1 MPSPGPPT
9 EPRGPPG
16 GPGPSHGSLARP
28 ARGGAAAFWGRRG
41 RDKMDPGPGSPG
53 APAAARSDG
62 EVPSTSTSG
71 AQEPG
76 SEEVP
81 LRGRGQPRAAVG
93 PLPSAP
99 LRGLSPSAGRGRPP
113 ASSRSR
119 FVFIF
124 LAKGRGGAPGE
135 VPGVAV
141 GCPWK
146 RGWGRG
152 MGAAEPPAGRARGPD
167 CSWGEAPPAPG
178 VPNVVL
184 PYIPLPWCKKGCEIC
199 CSNVN
204 GREKFKGFYASL
216 FCKILS

>member
-1 MPSPGPPT
+1 
-9 EPRGPPG
+9 
-16 GPGPSHGSLARP
+16 
-28 ARGGAAAFWGRRG
+28 
-41 RDKMDPGPGSPG
+41 MDPGPGSPG
-53 APAAARSDG
+53 APTAARSDG

-81 LRGRGQPRAAVG
+81 LRGRGQPRAAAG
-93 PLPSAP
+93 PLPSAQ

-146 RGWGRG
+146 RSGAGAGGWVVRALPAAGG
-152 MGAAEPPAGRARGPD
+152 CGAAGGAGSGPGLQLGGGTACPRAAK
-167 CSWGEAPPAPG
+167 CC
-178 VPNVVL
+178 
-184 PYIPLPWCKKGCEIC
+184 IPVPWCKKGCEIC

-204 GREKFKGFYASL
+204 GREKFKRFYASMQL
-216 FCKILS
+216 ILQDLN

>member
-1 MPSPGPPT
+1 
-9 EPRGPPG
+9 
-16 GPGPSHGSLARP
+16 
-28 ARGGAAAFWGRRG
+28 
-41 RDKMDPGPGSPG
+41 MDPGPGSPG
-53 APAAARSDG
+53 APTAARSDG

-152 MGAAEPPAGRARGPD
+152 LGAAEPPAGRARGPD

-178 VPNVVL
+178 LPNAVF
-184 PYIPLPWCKKGCEIC
+184 PYPGARRAVK
-199 CSNVN
+199 
-204 GREKFKGFYASL
+204 YAVAMLMAGKSLSVSMPACSL
-216 FCKILS
+216 FCKILTDTERVLNV